1 MKKRNQ
7 ANIQR
12 LIGEDIMERHAD
24 IMTIRSL
31 REISDGLHEPIDDL
45 LEMIKEGI
53 GDIPTPS

>member
-1 MKKRNQ
+1 MEKRYH
-7 ANIQR
+7 IQR
-12 LIGEDIMERHAD
+12 LMGENIMERHAD